1 MAFEEDL
8 SVFFDDFGS
17 DCVAEFA
24 DEAQADYEFEGI
36 FEDPYAAT
44 QIGTY
49 RVIISEP
56 TLLVKATT
64 EIDALRRN
72 DVVTIDGRRYIVLSK
87 PEDDG
92 TGVARI
98 KLAEETAQD
107 DQSSSLTPDELG
119 LFE

>member
-8 SVFFDDFGS
+8 SVFFADFGS

-24 DEAQADYEFEGI
+24 DEAQANYEFEGI

-44 QIGTY
+44 QLGTY
-49 RVIISEP
+49 RVVISDP
-56 TLLVKATT
+56 TLLVKGT
-64 EIDALRRN
+64 EQIDLLRRN
-72 DVVTIDGRRYIVLSK
+72 DVVTVDERRYIVTGK

-92 TGVARI
+92 TGVARV
-98 KLAEETAQD
+98 KLVVDTAQD
-107 DQSSSLTPDELG
+107 DQSSSLSEDELG